1 MEKIIVQT
9 NLNSDILKVW
19 DYYTNP
25 THITHWNFALD
36 SWHCPKAQ
44 NELRVGGKFMSR
56 MEAKDGSEGFNF
68 EGTYFD
74 LLLGKKI
81 FYVMEDGRNVIV
93 DFKINDEDNVDV
105 VVTFDA
111 ESKNSL
117 NMQKEGWQNIL
128 DNFKKYVE
136 SN

>member
-1 MEKIIVQT
+1 M
-9 NLNSDILKVW
+9 
-19 DYYTNP
+19 
-25 THITHWNFALD
+25 
-36 SWHCPKAQ
+36 
-44 NELRVGGKFMSR
+44 
-56 MEAKDGSEGFNF
+56 
-68 EGTYFD
+68 
-74 LLLGKKI
+74 
-81 FYVMEDGRNVIV
+81 IV